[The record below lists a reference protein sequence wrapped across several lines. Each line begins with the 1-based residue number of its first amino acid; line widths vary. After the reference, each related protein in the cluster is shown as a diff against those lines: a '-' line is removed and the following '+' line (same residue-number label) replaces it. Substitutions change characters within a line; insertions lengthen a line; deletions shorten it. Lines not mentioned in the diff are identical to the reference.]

1 MQYAGGSSLLLLLA
15 VIYVP
20 FLQVFFRTIPL
31 TLEDWLVMVPL
42 FLVSSVAA
50 EITKAVL
57 RRRAERR
64 TVATV

>member
-1 MQYAGGSSLLLLLA
+1 LLA

-31 TLEDWLVMVPL
+31 TVEDWLVMAPL

-57 RRRAERR
+57 RRRAEGRAA
-64 TVATV
+64 VSV